1 MHAVSVSQRLRH
13 ARWRRRRTSF
23 ARWPAGEWG
32 SVWWQ
37 LCLLVLLGACDG
49 APTESAPR
57 DGRVASLLV
66 SPASLNLPAGVTQPL
81 QLEARDAAGV
91 LVDAPAVDWRSDAPA
106 VASVDATGVVRAVAP
121 GSARITANVRGVN
134 GPLSALVSVSVTSEQ
149 PDITTWRAARAGVSD
164 VTFLGVWDD
173 GAGTTW
179 AVGQNGGI
187 LRSRHDG
194 PWEQVDAGITET
206 LVGVWGSSPT
216 DLWFVGSNGVVL
228 RSDGTTFRRLDTGVT
243 STLL

>member
-66 SPASLNLPAGVTQPL
+66 SPASLTLPAGVTQPL
-81 QLEARDAAGV
+81 QLEG
-91 LVDAPAVDWRSDAPA
+91 
-106 VASVDATGVVRAVAP
+106 G
-121 GSARITANVRGVN
+121 GMG
-134 GPLSALVSVSVTSEQ
+134 
-149 PDITTWRAARAGVSD
+149 ARAQ
-164 VTFLGVWDD
+164 LGWLHAMS
-173 GAGTTW
+173 GWPA
-179 AVGQNGGI
+179 
-187 LRSRHDG
+187 
-194 PWEQVDAGITET
+194 
-206 LVGVWGSSPT
+206 
-216 DLWFVGSNGVVL
+216 
-228 RSDGTTFRRLDTGVT
+228 
-243 STLL
+243 